1 MVKKFAV
8 EMFDAADFHS
18 INFSDATEKLGVGV
32 D

>member
-1 MVKKFAV
+1 MVQKYEV

-18 INFSDATEKLGVGV
+18 INFSDANEKLGVGV